1 MIELDEHANE
11 STLESSSDD
20 DASEPEMSSDGEEE
34 GEESEEERGED
45 EDEESVEDEGGTTTE
60 DEGGWSDDL
69 DDTDVGESEEFFQ
82 TASTDEEEE
91 SESEGDSEEE
101 EEEVSEDGYLPPP
114 PPSSTSGE
122 EDDAE
127 EEASDDGSSSYE
139 TFEEENPPPEVV
151 QTPAKN
157 DPKGKAKGEKE
168 PHKEASGAK
177 FSRKPSVHAN
187 KLAKNK
193 KLVHPTPG
201 TARCPDSKPKEVAT
215 RRGERSSVS
224 TIGNDEERRDSLW
237 YCCRIIPDS
246 WVRFATYVLW
256 LEVADDELPPP
267 RKQR

>member
-1 MIELDEHANE
+1 MTELDEHANE

-20 DASEPEMSSDGEEE
+20 DASEPEMSSAGEE
-34 GEESEEERGED
+34 GEEIEGDRGED
-45 EDEESVEDEGGTTTE
+45 DNEESVEDEGGTTTE

-82 TASTDEEEE
+82 TASSDEEEE

-101 EEEVSEDGYLPPP
+101 EVSEDDYLPP

-127 EEASDDGSSSYE
+127 EEESDDGSSSYE
-139 TFEEENPPPEVV
+139 TIEEENTPPEVV
-151 QTPAKN
+151 QTPAKK
-157 DPKGKAKGEKE
+157 DPKGKAKGGKE
-168 PHKEASGAK
+168 PREEASGAK

-224 TIGNDEERRDSLW
+224 TIGNDEESRDSLW